1 MHESGFGGHGSLDLG
16 RRFTEVALTARM
28 SSTTA
33 DSIPS
38 LTGPLRAS
46 TEAAEWT
53 SVDGAPAPWSLRP
66 MEPDDLPPAGPCYA
80 TKLRIA
86 LLCSIGLHF
95 AAATV
100 VVAGMPHVN
109 LDWLKLR
116 DAPIKRVD
124 VVFYD
129 PTAPE
134 EVAPGTGIIAQE
146 QAKFGQ
152 GSAEQ
157 RGMDAGRNPT
167 PMQENPN
174 RLNARRTAQ
183 GQGQAGDGDAA
194 AVSVAKTAMTA
205 TASAK
210 SDSSQPADGKDNRT
224 EKAAAAR
231 AEQRATQSA
240 AAAPTARPSTP
251 DTKPGGTDAKGL
263 PAGKGKDD
271 QSSVAQKQPTRE
283 SENARQSSAAPAA
296 EASDSQA
303 QPSPLAS
310 SLPILD
316 RQDRSKPKQD
326 LSVEQPARGVV
337 TRVQTAEVP
346 PQPATPKT
354 DQAQPSDST
363 ARLMERLRDLRE
375 NGGSSDLK
383 LAVKAYAGDALLPAT
398 GAGASND
405 SGAASGAP
413 KVSTITP
420 IRAAQAMAPA
430 PAESS
435 SNVAMKLMLQT
446 MPGLDSTLAAGMA
459 NPNAASVSPPTPRRE
474 QVIARMQKAADR
486 GYAHA
491 QYGVAR
497 RELIGQGVPRDPKA
511 AADLLERA
519 ARQGHAT
526 SQLTLGYMALKGY
539 GVKQDKSEALTWLT
553 LAANQGNGDA
563 ARAAALVE
571 PTLTAQEL
579 IAARRSISDWKS
591 VMGAVVPPAAAEGK
605 SAPERGPLQDAVARG
620 DVAAL
625 RALVAR
631 GEDANGRDRE
641 GRTAMIN
648 AGWRGD
654 GPMVENLLEVG
665 ADPDIVDNEGRT
677 AIMWAA
683 GNGYPGV
690 AERLIKAGVELDLK
704 DKDGRTA
711 VASAALN
718 GHTDVVKALVVAKA
732 NLDIRDDRGK
742 TALDY
747 ALRQNYPDIVQ
758 ILEKAGA
765 KR

>member
-1 MHESGFGGHGSLDLG
+1 MHESGFRGPGIRGSAP
-16 RRFTEVALTARM
+16 RFAKVGLTTRM
-28 SSTTA
+28 SSMTA
-33 DSIPS
+33 PP
-38 LTGPLRAS
+38 LPQAAAPLRAPS
-46 TEAAEWT
+46 QAAEWA
-53 SVDGAPAPWSLRP
+53 SADGAPPPWLLDP
-66 MEPDDLPPAGPCYA
+66 IPPDDLARPSPAHA

-86 LLCSIGLHF
+86 LFCSIGLHF
-95 AAATV
+95 AAATL
-100 VVAGMPHVN
+100 VVAGLPHVD

-129 PTAPE
+129 PIAAE
-134 EVAPGTGIIAQE
+134 EVAPGTGAVAQE
-146 QAKFGQ
+146 QGHFGQ
-152 GSAEQ
+152 GSAQQ
-157 RGMDAGRNPT
+157 RGHDVGRNPT
-167 PMQENPN
+167 QAQADVN
-174 RLNARRTAQ
+174 RPNARRVAP
-183 GQGQAGDGDAA
+183 GQGQAGEGEAA
-194 AVSVAKTAMTA
+194 AASTAAKTATSEA
-205 TASAK
+205 ASAK
-210 SDSSQPADGKDNRT
+210 SDSAQSADGKDTRT

-231 AEQRATQSA
+231 T
-240 AAAPTARPSTP
+240 AAPKAS
-251 DTKPGGTDAKGL
+251 DAKPGGAGSSGQPD
-263 PAGKGKDD
+263 GKGKDD
-271 QSSVAQKQPTRE
+271 RAGSAQNQPARE
-283 SENARQSSAAPAA
+283 SESGRQSSAAPAA
-296 EASDSQA
+296 ESGASPSR
-303 QPSPLAS
+303 PSPLAA

-316 RQDRSKPKQD
+316 RQDRGTPKQEANEEPP
-326 LSVEQPARGVV
+326 LRVVVARM
-337 TRVQTAEVP
+337 QTAEVP
-346 PQPATPKT
+346 PQPATAKE
-354 DQAQPSDST
+354 DQAQPTTSDSA
-363 ARLMERLRDLRE
+363 ARLQERLRDLRE
-375 NGGSSDLK
+375 KGGPSDLK
-383 LAVKAYAGDALLPAT
+383 AAANVSAGEPLLPAT
-398 GAGASND
+398 GTGASSE

-413 KVSTITP
+413 ATKTSDIKP
-420 IRAAQAMAPA
+420 IRAAQAMTPA
-430 PAESS
+430 PAETS

-446 MPGLDSTLAAGMA
+446 MPGLDSTLAAAMA
-459 NPNAASVSPPTPRRE
+459 NPNAVPVLPPNPRRE
-474 QVIARMQKAADR
+474 QVVARMRKAASQ

-511 AADLLERA
+511 AAALLESA
-519 ARQGHAT
+519 ARQGHAM

-539 GVKQDKSEALTWLT
+539 GVKQDKTEALLWLT
-553 LAANQGNGDA
+553 MAANQGNENA
-563 ARAAALVE
+563 ARAAALTQ

-579 IAARRSISDWKS
+579 IAARRAISEWKA
-591 VMGAVVPPAAAEGK
+591 VMGDVTPPAATEGK
-605 SAPERGPLQDAVARG
+605 TAQERGPLQDAIAHG
-620 DVAAL
+620 DVAAV

-654 GPMVENLLEVG
+654 SAIVDSLLEMG

-683 GNGYPGV
+683 GNGYPTV
-690 AERLIKAGVELDLK
+690 VERLIKAGVELDLK

-718 GHTDVVKALVVAKA
+718 GHADVVKVLVAGKA